1 MPYHICIEG
10 GLGAG
15 KTFNM
20 SLLAHWWKE
29 QVEKQG
35 GKIQLFSNYEL
46 KDSLP
51 IDSYEDW
58 YKVAAVQGSICCWDE
73 SHVNFSNRRWNSF
86 QSGISTEVL
95 MYMRKMQSVQIYAT
109 PSINFLDS
117 RIRVLIEIKVNVK
130 HVKAGFILNFYDNQ
144 TGEFLRKAFISQ
156 SKANKIY
163 KMNLYDTNAFVRGF
177 PLPGNERQANE
188 FWNELARIHDESR
201 GKIKI

>member
-29 QVEKQG
+29 QVESQG
-35 GKIQLFSNYEL
+35 GRIQLFSNYEL
-46 KDSLP
+46 LDSFP
-51 IDSYEDW
+51 IDSYKDW

-73 SHVNFSNRRWNSF
+73 SHVAFSNRKWSTF

-109 PSINFLDS
+109 PSMQFLDS
-117 RIRVLIEIKVNVK
+117 RIRTLIEIRVHVR
-130 HVKAGFILNFYDNQ
+130 HVKGGFVLNFYDNH
-144 TGEFLRKAFISQ
+144 TNEFLRKAFISEG
-156 SKANKIY
+156 KARKVY
-163 KMNLYDTNAFVRGF
+163 KLNLYDTNAFVRGF
-177 PLPGNERQANE
+177 PLPGNERQAEE
-188 FWNELARIHDESR
+188 FWEELARIHDESR